1 MCKRDRSLGNTYICK
16 SCSKTNIKIKVCE
29 LCNKYSCH
37 HYKYCIKKNGKSYC
51 LDCVSY
57 NLNKNYYPKY
67 CSYPNCNSSSKDS
80 ILRYYE
86 YKFVKCVIKSYHKY
100 NQMMKNIIVCD
111 KHSKDDLEKLETVKI
126 KYCYLS
132 KTKYINCYDKCYICY
147 NKCFDGYIYYSEFID
162 KRTDKKYPH
171 KCCYR
176 CYLMTKRI
184 QRWYRKVKN

>member
-1 MCKRDRSLGNTYICK
+1 M
-16 SCSKTNIKIKVCE
+16 
-29 LCNKYSCH
+29 
-37 HYKYCIKKNGKSYC
+37 
-51 LDCVSY
+51 DCVSY

-147 NKCFDGYIYYSEFID
+147 NKCFDRYIPDPSWID
-162 KRTDKKYPH
+162 ILLSGLCKIVWP
-171 KCCYR
+171 
-176 CYLMTKRI
+176 LNPI
-184 QRWYRKVKN
+184 